1 MVLSMVLILPAKVPF
16 FLLIWDNVII
26 EQPLPRILLKY
37 EGKGSG
43 ERQRKGEKGGEGERE
58 RKKAKTVANV
68 ETTER

>member
-1 MVLSMVLILPAKVPF
+1 M
-16 FLLIWDNVII
+16 II

-43 ERQRKGEKGGEGERE
+43 ERERKGEKGGEGERE
-58 RKKAKTVANV
+58 REKAKTVANV